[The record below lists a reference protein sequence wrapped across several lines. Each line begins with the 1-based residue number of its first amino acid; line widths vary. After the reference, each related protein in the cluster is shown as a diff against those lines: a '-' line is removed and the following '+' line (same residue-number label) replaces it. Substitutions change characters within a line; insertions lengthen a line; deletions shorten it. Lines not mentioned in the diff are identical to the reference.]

1 MDSTPFTSAVAPIVL
16 VSAAG
21 LLFNGIQAK
30 NLHLSDRIRALT
42 AELRHPA
49 LTSDRQHQ
57 ILDQLPFFAKR
68 LRLSQHALELLYI
81 AILCFV
87 VTSLLLASVVWVGP
101 PTLPLMIALLFLA
114 GVLLLIMA
122 LVLEFVEMWIG
133 LKTIDSELRDTLR
146 EH

>member
-42 AELRHPA
+42 AELRHPD
-49 LTSDRQHQ
+49 LTPDRQRQ
-57 ILDQLPFFAKR
+57 LLDQLPFFAKR

-101 PTLPLMIALLFLA
+101 PAFPLLIALLFLA

-133 LKTIDSELRDTLR
+133 LKTIEIELRDTLR
-146 EH
+146 GH